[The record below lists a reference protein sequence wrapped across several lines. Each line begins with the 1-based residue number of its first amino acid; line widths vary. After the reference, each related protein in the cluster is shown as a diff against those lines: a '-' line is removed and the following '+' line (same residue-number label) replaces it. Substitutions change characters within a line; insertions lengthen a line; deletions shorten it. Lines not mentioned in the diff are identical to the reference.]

1 MPPLPG
7 KLVLVV
13 GPSGAGKDSLLRH
26 AADRLADARHIVFP
40 RRVITRPNGDATE
53 EHDSLTAEEFREA
66 EARGGFAL
74 SWEAHGLHYGI
85 PASILQDLAAR
96 RTVAVN
102 VSRAVIAETAER
114 FPNLAVLHVT
124 APVSVIAARLS
135 QRGREDPEDIARRI
149 AREPPHFET
158 RVETVT
164 ILNDT
169 TLERAGAAF
178 TTALLRFAE
187 VSHAA
192 PV

>member
-26 AADRLADARHIVFP
+26 AAERLADARHIVFP
-40 RRVITRPNGDATE
+40 RRVITRPKDDATE
-53 EHDSLTAEEFREA
+53 DHDSLTAEAFRET
-66 EARGGFAL
+66 EARGDFAL
-74 SWEAHGLHYGI
+74 AWQAHGLHYGI
-85 PASILQDLAAR
+85 PASILSDLAFR

-102 VSRAVIAETAER
+102 VSRAVIAETAMR

-124 APVSVIAARLS
+124 APMSVIADRLS
-135 QRGREDPEDIARRI
+135 RRGRESPQDIARRI

-178 TTALLRFAE
+178 TAALLRFAE